1 MELRPLLPADEP
13 AMVELL
19 TNESI
24 RQTYMLPDFETKEAA
39 IPLFRRLL
47 ELSREGDHFV
57 RGICAGGQLVGFL
70 NDVWIRDGV
79 IELGYVI
86 HPAHQGRGYAT
97 AALKTAI
104 AQLFRLGYREV
115 MAGAFAENA
124 ASLRVMEKAGMQPV
138 PETEEIEYRGRVHLC
153 VYRSVS
159 ALALAT
165 PTLPE
170 LAFRKALL
178 ADPQTMSYNRA
189 WGGTIDFSEDRWE
202 NWFRKWVAGNDP
214 RYFYR
219 YLYSRALDTFVGE
232 AAYHYDVDTG
242 RWLCDVIVQAQY
254 RNRGFGT
261 LGLRL
266 LSEAAKENGIAELYD
281 EILSDNPS
289 IRLFLKNGFVEISR
303 TETACLVK
311 KVLK

>member
-19 TNESI
+19 TNERISK
-24 RQTYMLPDFETKEAA
+24 TYMLPDFETREAA

-47 ELSREGDHFV
+47 ALSLDGDHFV

-97 AALKTAI
+97 AALKAAI
-104 AQLFRLGYREV
+104 VQLFRLGYREV
-115 MAGAFAENA
+115 MAGSFAENA

-189 WGGTIDFSEDRWE
+189 WAAPSTFPKIAGKIGSANGSRETIPVISTGIFTAGLWTPSWERLPITLTRIPAAGSAMSLSRPNTGTEASEPWGCGFCAKPR
-202 NWFRKWVAGNDP
+202 RKTGSRNSTT
-214 RYFYR
+214 RFYR
-219 YLYSRALDTFVGE
+219 T
-232 AAYHYDVDTG
+232 TP
-242 RWLCDVIVQAQY
+242 
-254 RNRGFGT
+254 
-261 LGLRL
+261 
-266 LSEAAKENGIAELYD
+266 
-281 EILSDNPS
+281 PS
-289 IRLFLKNGFVEISR
+289 
-303 TETACLVK
+303 ACF
-311 KVLK
+311 

>member
-70 NDVWIRDGV
+70 NDVQIREGV

-170 LAFRKALL
+170 LAFRKALP
-178 ADPQTMSYNRA
+178 D
-189 WGGTIDFSEDRWE
+189 
-202 NWFRKWVAGNDP
+202 
-214 RYFYR
+214 
-219 YLYSRALDTFVGE
+219 
-232 AAYHYDVDTG
+232 H
-242 RWLCDVIVQAQY
+242 
-254 RNRGFGT
+254 
-261 LGLRL
+261 
-266 LSEAAKENGIAELYD
+266 
-281 EILSDNPS
+281 
-289 IRLFLKNGFVEISR
+289 
-303 TETACLVK
+303 
-311 KVLK
+311 VL